1 MKTIGSEV
9 SKNSINW
16 LEKDMIETKE
26 WRHKL
31 SKGGMK
37 ERAPDFT
44 DIKTIRGYYEQFCA
58 HKFDNY
64 VKFKNY

>member
-1 MKTIGSEV
+1 
-9 SKNSINW
+9 
-16 LEKDMIETKE
+16 
-26 WRHKL
+26 
-31 SKGGMK
+31 MK

-64 VKFKNY
+64 IKFKNYQKDTNYQK